1 MLLTG
6 VPLIFFVASLLAG
19 LTFTVFTDPYIRAR
33 HRRVMLIIIGLCF
46 LLIVQNYVENA
57 LAAGEPRVLART
69 LLSIVG
75 YTVRPVVIVL
85 FFYIVAPKRRY
96 LPAWLII
103 GVNTGVYLTA
113 LFSPVCFWISE
124 SNHFNRGPLSYC
136 CLYVS
141 GALLA
146 YLLYLTLRVYRRRHW
161 REIAIPVLTA
171 VLIIVSVW
179 MDSGALEASQSIAY
193 LTVAMAVSCVFYYIW
208 LHMQFVREHEEDLK
222 AQQRIRIMMSQ
233 IQPHFLYNT
242 LSTIQ
247 ALCHT
252 RPEKAAETTGQ
263 FSEYLRRNLDALGQ
277 TGLIPFR
284 KELEH
289 TQVYAQ
295 IEMTRFPNVRVD
307 YDIRDDAFFLPPLTL
322 QPLVENAIRYG
333 VRIRD
338 EGVVTVSAR
347 RAQDAHEITIRDN
360 GKGFDAAAVEQ
371 MDATH
376 IGIRNVRQRLRDM
389 CGGEMQIESRK
400 DEGTTVTIRIP
411 SNCTF
416 L

>member
-1 MLLTG
+1 M
-6 VPLIFFVASLLAG
+6 
-19 LTFTVFTDPYIRAR
+19 
-33 HRRVMLIIIGLCF
+33 
-46 LLIVQNYVENA
+46 
-57 LAAGEPRVLART
+57 
-69 LLSIVG
+69 
-75 YTVRPVVIVL
+75 
-85 FFYIVAPKRRY
+85 
-96 LPAWLII
+96 
-103 GVNTGVYLTA
+103 
-113 LFSPVCFWISE
+113 
-124 SNHFNRGPLSYC
+124 
-136 CLYVS
+136 
-141 GALLA
+141 
-146 YLLYLTLRVYRRRHW
+146 
-161 REIAIPVLTA
+161 
-171 VLIIVSVW
+171 
-179 MDSGALEASQSIAY
+179 
-193 LTVAMAVSCVFYYIW
+193 
-208 LHMQFVREHEEDLK
+208 
-222 AQQRIRIMMSQ
+222 
-233 IQPHFLYNT
+233 
-242 LSTIQ
+242 
-247 ALCHT
+247 
-252 RPEKAAETTGQ
+252 
-263 FSEYLRRNLDALGQ
+263 
-277 TGLIPFR
+277 
-284 KELEH
+284 
-289 TQVYAQ
+289 YAQ